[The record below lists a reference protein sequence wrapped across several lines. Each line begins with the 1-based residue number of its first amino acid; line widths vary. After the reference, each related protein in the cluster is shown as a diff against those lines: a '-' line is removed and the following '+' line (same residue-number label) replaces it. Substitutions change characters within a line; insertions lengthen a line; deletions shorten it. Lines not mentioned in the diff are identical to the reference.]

1 MEIID
6 ERGEI
11 NLSIWMEK
19 AKDSHGLIRWGY
31 KCARS

>member
-11 NLSIWMEK
+11 NLSKWMEK
-19 AKDSHGLIRWGY
+19 AKDFHGLIRWGY
-31 KCARS
+31 RYAWN